1 MNITELARILKITPQ
16 ELKDSL
22 PKLGFDIGQKAIK
35 INRNVA
41 NKIIR
46 DWPRLKRR
54 LEAEK
59 ERERREREEK
69 EKRLKIKKTIQIP
82 PFITVRDLAALS
94 EVPVQKILAE
104 LLKNGVVASLNEKI
118 DFDTAWLVG
127 SELGL
132 TVKRK
137 KEDETVQKK
146 KEEEKLKAILA
157 AQKDQLQPRP
167 PVIVV
172 MGHVDHGKTKLLDV
186 IRKTNI
192 VAGEAGG
199 ITQHIGAYQ
208 VERQGRLITF
218 IDTPGHEA
226 FTAMRS
232 RGAKIADIAILVVAA
247 DDGVKPQ
254 TIEAYKII
262 QSAGIPFVVAI
273 NKIDKPE
280 ANIDKTKQELS
291 SQLNITPEDWGG
303 KTICVPI
310 SALAGTGIDEL
321 LDMVLLTA
329 DTEVKNIKANP
340 NAPAVGTI
348 IESHIHKGAG
358 PIATIL
364 VQNGTLRVG
373 DQLVLDKII
382 IGKARNLYDF
392 RGQKITHA
400 LPSAPAQIIGL
411 KTMPEVGD
419 IIRVGEGKKIKLK
432 KIKTQVKPAVVP
444 VPGKETEEQEA
455 KKKINLIIK
464 SDVLGSAEAIEES
477 LLKIATDEVGIKII
491 HKGLGNITDGDLKR
505 AEAAGTQIVGFNVK
519 ISPLIGEL
527 AREKNIKIKIYNII
541 YDLINDIKKEIRA
554 LTEPH
559 YQRIDLGEVEV
570 LAIFKT
576 EKNSQI
582 VGGRVKS
589 GVVEIGAMVEVLSKG
604 EPVAEG
610 KITHLQSAKQD
621 VASVD
626 TGQECGI
633 RYEGQPVIK
642 KGNIL
647 RIFKKKEII
656 ND

>member
-82 PFITVRDLAALS
+82 PFITVRELAALS
-94 EVPVQKILAE
+94 EIPVQKILAE

-137 KEDETVQKK
+137 EEVETAK

-157 AQKDQLQPRP
+157 AQKDKLQPRP

-172 MGHVDHGKTKLLDV
+172 MGHVDHGKTKLLDA
-186 IRKTNI
+186 IRKTNV

-208 VERQGRLITF
+208 VKRQGRLITF

-262 QSAGIPFVVAI
+262 QAAGIPFVVAI

-329 DTEVKNIKANP
+329 DTEAENIKANP

-373 DQLVLDKII
+373 DQLVLDGII
-382 IGKARNLYDF
+382 IGKARNLYNF
-392 RGQKITHA
+392 RGQKITSA
-400 LPSAPAQIIGL
+400 PPSTPAQIIGL

-419 IIRVGEGKKIKLK
+419 IIKVGEGKRIKLK
-432 KIKTQVKPAVVP
+432 KIKTQAKPAAAP
-444 VPGKETEEQEA
+444 VPIEKTETEKET

-477 LLKIATDEVGIKII
+477 LLKVATNEVGIKII

-505 AEAAGTQIVGFNVK
+505 AEAANAQIVGFNVK
-519 ISPLIGEL
+519 IPTLIEEL
-527 AREKNIKIKIYNII
+527 AREKNIKIKIYSII
-541 YDLINDIKKEIRA
+541 YDLINDIKEEIHA
-554 LTEPH
+554 LTKPR

-582 VGGRVKS
+582 IGGRVKN
-589 GVVEIGAMVEVLSKG
+589 GEIEKDALVEVLNKG
-604 EPVAEG
+604 EVVAEG
-610 KITHLQSAKQD
+610 KIVRLQSAKQD
-621 VASVD
+621 VVSVD
-626 TGQECGI
+626 TNQECGI
-633 RYEGQPVIK
+633 QYEGQPIIK
-642 KGNIL
+642 KGDVL
-647 RIFKKKEII
+647 KIFKKKEVQ
-656 ND
+656 